1 MTTGNLQIRKIACLI
16 PYLQIGGSERVI
28 SLLANEF
35 AKRADLEVHVI
46 VYGRE
51 APSHHVLSEKVT
63 VHRPEFKFD
72 NRVRALSTLRR
83 LGFLRRAIKQGRY
96 DALLSF
102 GERWNNF
109 VMLACLGLNVRV
121 FLSDRA
127 SPELDIGRLQAWL
140 RAFLYPGAAGLL
152 AQTNRARDMARRL
165 GLNDRICVVP
175 NPVVTQQLAAEP
187 GRQNTILS
195 VGRMI
200 ATRNYDH
207 LIRIFASL
215 NADDWKLIIVG
226 DDSQRQEHRSHLSSL
241 ADRLGVSE
249 RVQFAGQQS
258 DVQEFYDRAK
268 IFAFTSS
275 SEGFPNA
282 VAEALASGLPVI
294 SYDCVAGPSDLIVDG
309 ENGYLVELFDETAF
323 RKRLLELI
331 VYEERRIQMS
341 TKARESVA
349 RLSVELLASRVL
361 EFMQG
366 GCPA

>member
-1 MTTGNLQIRKIACLI
+1 MIA
-16 PYLQIGGSERVI
+16 
-28 SLLANEF
+28 LLANEF

-51 APSHHVLSEKVT
+51 APSYHALSKKVT
-63 VHRPEFKFD
+63 VHRPDFKFD

-83 LGFLRRAIKQGRY
+83 LGFLRRAIRKGRY

-127 SPELDIGRLQAWL
+127 SPELDIGWLQARL
-140 RAFLYPGAAGLL
+140 RAILYPRAAGLL
-152 AQTNRARDMARRL
+152 AQTNRARDMARRH

-175 NPVVTQQLAAEP
+175 NPVVMQQLAAESE
-187 GRQNTILS
+187 RQNTILS
-195 VGRMI
+195 VGRII
-200 ATRNYDH
+200 ASRNYDH
-207 LIRIFASL
+207 LINIFVSL

-226 DDSQRQEHRSHLSSL
+226 DDSQGQQHRSRLSSL
-241 ADRLGVSE
+241 VDSLGVSE
-249 RVQFAGQQS
+249 SVVFAGERS
-258 DVQEFYDRAK
+258 DVQSFYDRAK

-294 SYDCVAGPSDLIVDG
+294 SYDCVAGPSDLIISG
-309 ENGYLVELFDETAF
+309 ENGYLVKIFDDRAF
-323 RKRLLELI
+323 RDRLHDLMVNEKK
-331 VYEERRIQMS
+331 RIQMS

-349 RLSVELLASRVL
+349 RLSVEIAASRIL
-361 EFMQG
+361 DFMHGQE
-366 GCPA
+366 PA